1 MPTMTAFPDCRLA
14 QGRKIFAGLML
25 VAFLA
30 TSLATAPLQADENS
44 SDTAAV
50 QKELTTKAIN
60 YLRNSQNED
69 GSWTTAKL
77 PGVSGLITASLMRS
91 GLKEDDPTV
100 SKALAHLET
109 FIQDDG
115 GIYNPQGN
123 HRNYETCI
131 TLMTFQLANADNR
144 YDAAMANGEKF
155 LRGLQ
160 WDEGEGLESNDTAYG
175 GAGYGKHQR
184 PDMSN
189 TQFFIDALKSAG
201 VKSDDPAMVK
211 ALIFVSRAQNLES
224 EFNQTVHASKIND
237 GGFFYTPA
245 AGGETKAGTTPNGG
259 LRSYGSMTY
268 AGLKSM
274 IYAGVKRDDPRA
286 QAAWKWIQKFY
297 TLDSNPGMGGQ
308 GQFYYYHTFAKTLEL
323 IGEDTV
329 TDAKGVEHDWRAE
342 LVTKLAS
349 MQQPN
354 GSWVNPADRWYEG
367 DPNLVTAYALQALS
381 YCQK

>member
-1 MPTMTAFPDCRLA
+1 MRKQTFAMKSPMSFSRLMLSGMLIAFCLN
-14 QGRKIFAGLML
+14 FAG
-25 VAFLA
+25 
-30 TSLATAPLQADENS
+30 TALQAGLP
-44 SDTAAV
+44 
-50 QKELTTKAIN
+50 ELKTRGID

-69 GSWTTAKL
+69 GSWTSADR
-77 PGVSGLITASLMRS
+77 PGVSGLVTTSLLRS
-91 GLKEDDPTV
+91 GLKADDPTV
-100 SKALAHLET
+100 AKALSHLES
-109 FIQDDG
+109 FIQEDG

-131 TLMTFQLANADNR
+131 AVMTFQLANSENR
-144 YDAAMANGEKF
+144 YDKTLANAEKF

-160 WDEGEGLESNDTAYG
+160 WDEGEGLESNDVAYG
-175 GAGYGKHQR
+175 GAGYGSHQR

-201 VKSDDPAMVK
+201 VKEDDPALQK

-245 AGGETKAGTTPNGG
+245 AGGETKAGKTPNGG

-286 QAAWKWIQKFY
+286 QAAWKWIQEFY

-308 GQFYYYHTFAKTLEL
+308 GQFYYYHTFAKTLSV
-323 IGEDTV
+323 IGEDSV
-329 TDAKGVEHDWRAE
+329 TDKQGTKHDWRAE
-342 LVTKLAS
+342 LVEKLAS
-349 MQQPN
+349 MQKPN

-367 DPNLVTAYALQALS
+367 DPNLVTAYTLQALS